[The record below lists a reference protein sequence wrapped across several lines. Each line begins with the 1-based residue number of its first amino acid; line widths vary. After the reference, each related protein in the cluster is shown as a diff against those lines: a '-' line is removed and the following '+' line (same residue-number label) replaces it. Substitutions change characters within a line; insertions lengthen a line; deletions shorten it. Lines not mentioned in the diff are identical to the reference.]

1 MSSDFAQLTN
11 QGRHS
16 FLRFCVDSKRE
27 TLATSVAYFE
37 DALAACPLNHHCRPA
52 ALCNLARAYFIRY
65 QAHDEVMELSIPIS
79 YYQEALDLRHVG
91 HPDRPATLL
100 NLAKVLLYR
109 FGKLGSESPS
119 QITKLASEVLTSCSM
134 DSHEHRA
141 VGLILQTY
149 ALYKAIDS
157 GSLVDIDKL
166 IPELRQAIQDVTYD
180 YFDKPQRLSNLSL
193 ALWMRYKSYSDV
205 DALNESISTCGL
217 ISVFVCHV

>member
-1 MSSDFAQLTN
+1 MSSDLAQLTN

-16 FLRFCVDSKRE
+16 FLHFCADLKRE
-27 TLATSVAYFE
+27 TFATSVAYFE
-37 DALAACPLNHHCRPA
+37 KALAACPPDHHCRPA
-52 ALCNLARAYFIRY
+52 ALCNLASAYFIRY
-65 QAHDEVMELSIPIS
+65 QTYDEAMELSIPIS
-79 YYQEALDLRHVG
+79 YYQEALEFRHVG

-100 NLAKVLLYR
+100 RLAKVLLYH
-109 FGKLGSESPS
+109 FGKLGSEEFPS
-119 QITKLASEVLTSCSM
+119 QITKLASEVLASCSA

-141 VGLILQTY
+141 AGLILQTY

-193 ALWMRYKSYSDV
+193 ALSMRPGSHGDV
-205 DALNESISTCGL
+205 DELDESISTCG
-217 ISVFVCHV
+217 